1 MGPSTGKT
9 SPGGRC
15 WKDNEDTHT
24 QRHVRV
30 PPHIPTGMRGDAAL
44 LPTPGRGG
52 WVNPFCLLT
61 CRGWGGGGLDTVWV
75 GSPPRRAAPSNVDP
89 PTHPGPAGLQ
99 MLRSAETPPRSPLYP
114 SQDTEKGGGSPTPF
128 PPGKRGIAGR
138 GCLREVGSSRGLFGE
153 GVGSESGQEKCR
165 ARQEGDETI
174 RRLRAEPGGDVVIFV
189 LVVLFCF
196 PGDWD
201 NSWSGLFIPVGNT
214 SLYGLQ
220 DAVGGSGTKRASNV
234 KVTGPLPLFML
245 LLMTGLAQPWPQP
258 CCMALVLT

>member
-1 MGPSTGKT
+1 M
-9 SPGGRC
+9 
-15 WKDNEDTHT
+15 
-24 QRHVRV
+24 
-30 PPHIPTGMRGDAAL
+30 
-44 LPTPGRGG
+44 
-52 WVNPFCLLT
+52 
-61 CRGWGGGGLDTVWV
+61 DTVWV

>member
-1 MGPSTGKT
+1 MAQQKDFGGTDT
-9 SPGGRC
+9 SHHNFSSFRI
-15 WKDNEDTHT
+15 KS
-24 QRHVRV
+24 
-30 PPHIPTGMRGDAAL
+30 L
-44 LPTPGRGG
+44 G
-52 WVNPFCLLT
+52 WANPC
-61 CRGWGGGGLDTVWV
+61 
-75 GSPPRRAAPSNVDP
+75 
-89 PTHPGPAGLQ
+89 
-99 MLRSAETPPRSPLYP
+99 
-114 SQDTEKGGGSPTPF
+114 TEKGGGSPTPF

-138 GCLREVGSSRGLFGE
+138 GCLREVGSSCALFGE

-165 ARQEGDETI
+165 ARQEGAETI

-234 KVTGPLPLFML
+234 KAPSEEEIILLGPRAWTLEGMAQRSDLKAPSLWVETL
-245 LLMTGLAQPWPQP
+245 LCIARLARK
-258 CCMALVLT
+258 AARGHSE